1 MAFGTL
7 LLRLTVGGLFVGHG
21 LQKLTGAFDGPGLEG
36 ATGMMA
42 SLDIHPP
49 RQNAIAA
56 ASAETFGGAALV
68 LGAATPAAAAALI
81 ASMATAVRKVHL
93 QNGVWNSNGGWEFNA
108 VLAAAA
114 TAIAVEGP
122 GSISI
127 DALFKRSRWGIGGG
141 LFALGAGIAG
151 SFAVTEFAKRAKP
164 AADASSEDDGSGAPT
179 A

>member
-21 LQKLTGAFDGPGLEG
+21 LQKLTGAFEGPGLEG

-81 ASMATAVRKVHL
+81 ATMATAVRKVHL
-93 QNGVWNSNGGWEFNA
+93 QNGVWNSKGGWEFNA

-114 TAIAVEGP
+114 TAVVAEGP
-122 GSISI
+122 GLISV
-127 DALFKRSRWGIGGG
+127 DALFKRSRWGTGGA
-141 LFALGAGIAG
+141 LFALVAGIAG
-151 SFAVTEFAKRAKP
+151 SYAVTELAKRAKP
-164 AADASSEDDGSGAPT
+164 ADDAAELGGGAPT

>member
-21 LQKLTGAFDGPGLEG
+21 LQKLTGAFEGPGLEG

-68 LGAATPAAAAALI
+68 LGVATPAAAAALI
-81 ASMATAVRKVHL
+81 ATMATAVRKVHL
-93 QNGVWNSNGGWEFNA
+93 QNGVWNSKGGWEFNA

-114 TAIAVEGP
+114 AAVASEGP
-122 GSISI
+122 GAISV
-127 DALFKRSRWGIGGG
+127 DALFKRAKWGARGG
-141 LFALGAGIAG
+141 LFALAAGIAG
-151 SFAVTEFAKRAKP
+151 SYAVTELAKRAKP
-164 AADASSEDDGSGAPT
+164 ADDDSSAAPT